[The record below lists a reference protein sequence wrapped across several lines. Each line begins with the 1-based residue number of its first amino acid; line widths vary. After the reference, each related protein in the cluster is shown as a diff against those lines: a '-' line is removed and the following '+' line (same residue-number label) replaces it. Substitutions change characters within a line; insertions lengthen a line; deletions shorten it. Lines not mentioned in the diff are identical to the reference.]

1 MNFVWILWSFFFSLS
16 SVRVPN
22 GVQRSLESWYCYIA
36 VAEPKAPHF
45 WPVSQEHKTSSRNLQ
60 KAVITPFSVDTLNKH
75 VSGSHSAGSDFVQ
88 IQIQTLFEPAL
99 ETNVCYD
106 RAKLTLIVTSQA

>member
-1 MNFVWILWSFFFSLS
+1 MSQEPRYS
-16 SVRVPN
+16 
-22 GVQRSLESWYCYIA
+22 YIA
-36 VAEPKAPHF
+36 VAEPKPPHF

-106 RAKLTLIVTSQA
+106 RASLLLLHREGSI